1 MQTIHPLTKAR
12 EDRNLTQI
20 QLAEAVKLSGKTIWS
35 AEHNKPISAHSRR
48 CLCRYFKKSSE
59 ELGLVSEEANIR
71 DRQQANQLPTSPV
84 PAQPPAPVDVEPPL
98 LQPAAIP
105 PTHPSVSIMPAASIQ
120 AIDLLTTANDVT
132 LEEQAGAWL
141 AVGTAHLGQLFDAN
155 WSVEDILQGLQVV
168 LRGVQ
173 GMSPMT
179 RRSLLRIG
187 AGALLAE
194 IAIPDGKHVSG
205 GEQIQLCQGLGESIG
220 TAWKLF
226 HSASTPQMLAI
237 AQAQL
242 FMIQQSHSELYVEVR
257 PLFYAGAYN
266 LIGATR
272 YFLGQYYE
280 AQQALDRAYIAGLEA
295 AHPWLIGQTLSWQA
309 YVSNGLERPA
319 QTLPIIDKAL
329 RIIAEHQDRESIRL
343 RARLLTLGVENEAL
357 LGHKEETQIRLAEA
371 QTLLE
376 YLPEPHEEFD
386 RVSWLQSAGEC
397 ALALNNYDQSLI
409 YLQQAVDE
417 LPQQW
422 ILRRAST
429 LFSFAQALTRLKNAK
444 QALAVAQQALPLI
457 VSIQSPLFKQKFGHY
472 LQAELLA
479 TFPNNRSCQQFVVEA
494 QNYLA
499 FLSTG
504 KKHGLVSS

>member
-12 EDRNLTQI
+12 EDRNLTQV

-59 ELGLVSEEANIR
+59 ELGLVSEEATMR
-71 DRQQANQLPTSPV
+71 ERQQALQSLASPAPALLPTPANVESPSI
-84 PAQPPAPVDVEPPL
+84 
-98 LQPAAIP
+98 QPAAIP
-105 PTHPSVSIMPAASIQ
+105 SSRLSISIMPAAPKQ
-120 AIDLLTTANDVT
+120 AIDLLTAAGDVT
-132 LEEQAGAWL
+132 LEQQAGAWL
-141 AVGTAHLGQLFDAN
+141 AVGAAHLGQLFDAN
-155 WSVEDILQGLQVV
+155 WSMEDILQGLQVV
-168 LRGVQ
+168 LQGVQ
-173 GMSPMT
+173 GMSLLT
-179 RRSLLRIG
+179 RRNLLRMG
-187 AGALLAE
+187 AAALCADILIPNGKRISAE
-194 IAIPDGKHVSG
+194 
-205 GEQIQLCQGLGESIG
+205 EQIQLCQGLGQSIA

-237 AQAQL
+237 AQTQL
-242 FMIQQSHSELYVEVR
+242 YMIQQSHSMLYADVR

-272 YFLGQYYE
+272 YFLGQHHE

-309 YVSNGLERPA
+309 YVSNGLFQPA
-319 QTLPIIDKAL
+319 QTLLIIDKAL
-329 RIIAEHQDRESIRL
+329 RIIAEHHDCESLRL
-343 RARLLTLGVENEAL
+343 RARLLTLGAENEAL

-371 QTLLE
+371 KTLLE
-376 YLPEPHEEFD
+376 YLPELHEEFD

-397 ALALNNYDQSLI
+397 ALTLKNYDQSLT

-422 ILRRAST
+422 TLRRAST
-429 LFSFAQALTRLKNAK
+429 LISFAQAFTRLKKAK
-444 QALAVAQQALPLI
+444 QALAVAQQTLPLI
-457 VSIQSPLFKQKFGHY
+457 VSIQAPLLKQKFGHY

-479 TFPNNRSCQQFVVEA
+479 AFPNNSSCQQFVVEA
-494 QNYLA
+494 HNHLA
-499 FLSTG
+499 LFSTG
-504 KKHGLVSS
+504 KENGFVPS